1 MNRLIRIVFA
11 LLLLTLIAINN
22 SFAGAAVIR
31 PVDHLSGKFVYTVQK
46 LDSFLS
52 STVSINAAGPVSR
65 ESASSPALSGE
76 NEAAGKDNA
85 AETFSR
91 GRICSCQI
99 LNLESAN
106 YNHRHIALFAEKT
119 KHGTSADF
127 HAAKSRINREKKHLK
142 QMFYDK
148 VEVVKEVESEGSC
161 HSLYVRMKSKD
172 ARLQIYEIL
181 NADIR

>member
-1 MNRLIRIVFA
+1 MKRLIRIFFA

-22 SFAGAAVIR
+22 SFAGTGVIR
-31 PVDHLSGKFVYTVQK
+31 PVGHLPGKFTYTIQK

-52 STVSINAAGPVSR
+52 STVTATEAGPVQD
-65 ESASSPALSGE
+65 ASPASPDKE
-76 NEAAGKDNA
+76 TAAGNS
-85 AETFSR
+85 TR

-106 YNHRHIALFAEKT
+106 YNHQHIALFAEKT
-119 KHGTSADF
+119 KRGSSADF
-127 HAAKSRINREKKHLK
+127 HAAKNRINREKKHLK

-148 VEVVKEVESEGSC
+148 VEVVGEVEAEGSC
-161 HSLYVRMKSKD
+161 HSLYVRMRSKD